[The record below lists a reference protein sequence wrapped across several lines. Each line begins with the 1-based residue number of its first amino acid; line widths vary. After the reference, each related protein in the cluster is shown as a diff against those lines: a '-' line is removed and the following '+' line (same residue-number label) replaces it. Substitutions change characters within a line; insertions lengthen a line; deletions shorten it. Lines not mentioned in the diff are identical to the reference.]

1 MLVKHHFS
9 ADFQGAETVWSY
21 TLKES
26 CGSPKTDRGGLHRVS
41 RHFNT
46 FVSGV
51 PVRKHSFM
59 LENLF
64 VTSIRSS
71 YICASTFGTQTFVI
85 PISCTFLYLSLML
98 CWRSNFMNFLNILTS
113 RSSDS
118 SIL

>member
-64 VTSIRSS
+64 VTSIRSL

-85 PISCTFLYLSLML
+85 PISCTFLVPE
-98 CWRSNFMNFLNILTS
+98 LNVVLEEQFHELPQYF
-113 RSSDS
+113 DK
-118 SIL
+118 